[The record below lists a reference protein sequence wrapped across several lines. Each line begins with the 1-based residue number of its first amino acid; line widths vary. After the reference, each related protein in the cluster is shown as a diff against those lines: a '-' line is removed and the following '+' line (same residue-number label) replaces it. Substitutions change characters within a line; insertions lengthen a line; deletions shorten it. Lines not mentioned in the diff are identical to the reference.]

1 MTTDVRDH
9 RITARDGAAAASCS
23 LAVENFVQRKSDVVP
38 HLLNAMEA
46 DPECGFAT
54 TVFGLLMHGARNVT
68 LRPQIADALT
78 KSTALRPSMTKRE
91 QLYVDALALFTE
103 GKLYGGIECFEQIL
117 VDHPTDA
124 LALALCQGELFWLG
138 DMPRSLHV
146 SNSVDNTWSES
157 VPGYA
162 DYLAIRAFDLEEDC
176 QYVAAETVGKK
187 SVALRSTNIW
197 GAHAV
202 AHVLYMQA
210 RHQDGIDWLEPL
222 QNEWGNCNQLMFHVW
237 WHQCLFHLERGEHEA
252 VVEYSDQWVRNRDHP
267 LMQLVP
273 DLYID
278 IQNGA
283 SMLWRLEHAGVD
295 VGDRWEE
302 MADLVLTRVDDMSN
316 PFTSAHFAV
325 VLAAVGN
332 YGACDQL
339 LQTMQSLTADITLP
353 LNGRYQNS
361 AVPAAR
367 AAIAHRRG
375 SYEQVVDI
383 LMPVRHAISDMGGSH
398 AQQDLFYQI
407 LVDATLKTGN
417 VQLAQQLMSEIEKIG
432 FAEPV
437 RRAGYQVV
445 ASVTMQ

>member
-1 MTTDVRDH
+1 M
-9 RITARDGAAAASCS
+9 
-23 LAVENFVQRKSDVVP
+23 P

-54 TVFGLLMHGARNVT
+54 TLFGLLMHGARNAN
-68 LRPQIADALT
+68 LCPQIADAL
-78 KSTALRPSMTKRE
+78 SRARALQPSMTTRE
-91 QLYVDALALFTE
+91 RLYVDALGCFTQ
-103 GKLYGGIECFEQIL
+103 GKLYDGIACFETIL
-117 VDHPTDA
+117 ADHPTDA
-124 LALALCQGELFWLG
+124 LALALCQSELFWLG
-138 DMPRSLHV
+138 DMNRSLGI
-146 SNSVDNTWSES
+146 SSAVDYAWSES

-162 DYLAIRAFDLEEDC
+162 DYLAVRAFDLEEDC
-176 QYVAAETVGKK
+176 QYVAAEAAGKK

-202 AHVLYMQA
+202 AHVLYMQG

-222 QNEWGNCNQLMFHVW
+222 QNEWGGCNQLTFHVW

-252 VVEYSDQWVRNRDHP
+252 VIEYYDQWVRNRDHP

-302 MADLVLTRVDDMSN
+302 MADLVLTRLEDMSN

-332 YGACDQL
+332 YSACDQL
-339 LQTMQSLTADITLP
+339 IKAMQSTTAQEAFP
-353 LNGRYQNS
+353 LSVRYQS
-361 AVPAAR
+361 GALPAAR

-375 SYEQVVDI
+375 AYDQVVEL
-383 LMPVRHAISDMGGSH
+383 LMPARGAISDMGGSH

-407 LVDATLKTGN
+407 LVDATLKIGK
-417 VQLAQQLMSEIEKIG
+417 VKQAQQLLSEIEKIG
-432 FAEPV
+432 FAQPM

-445 ASVTMQ
+445 AATAN

>member
-1 MTTDVRDH
+1 MVTDVRDH
-9 RITARDGAAAASCS
+9 RITAMDGAAAASCS
-23 LAVENFVQRKSDVVP
+23 LAVENFIQRKSDVVP
-38 HLLNAMEA
+38 HLLNAMDA

-54 TVFGLLMHGARNVT
+54 TLFGLLMHGARNAN
-68 LRPQIADALT
+68 LCPQIADAL
-78 KSTALRPSMTKRE
+78 SRARVLQPSMTERE
-91 QLYVDALALFTE
+91 RLYVDALGCFTQ
-103 GKLYGGIECFEQIL
+103 GKLYDGIACFETIL
-117 VDHPTDA
+117 ADHPTDA
-124 LALALCQGELFWLG
+124 LALALCQSELFWLG
-138 DMPRSLHV
+138 DMNRSLGI
-146 SNSVDNTWSES
+146 SSAVDYAWSES

-162 DYLAIRAFDLEEDC
+162 DYLAVRAFDLEEDC
-176 QYVAAETVGKK
+176 QYVAAEAAGKK

-202 AHVLYMQA
+202 AHVLYMQG

-222 QNEWGNCNQLMFHVW
+222 QNEWGGCNQLTFHVW

-252 VVEYSDQWVRNRDHP
+252 VIEYYDQWVRNRDHP

-302 MADLVLTRVDDMSN
+302 MADLVLTRLEDMSN

-332 YGACDQL
+332 YSACDQL
-339 LQTMQSLTADITLP
+339 IKAMQSTTADEAFP
-353 LNGRYQNS
+353 LSVRYQS
-361 AVPAAR
+361 GALPAAR

-375 SYEQVVDI
+375 AYDQVVEL
-383 LMPVRHAISDMGGSH
+383 LMPARGAISDMGGSH

-407 LVDATLKTGN
+407 LVDATLKIGK
-417 VQLAQQLMSEIEKIG
+417 VKQAQQLLSEIEKIG
-432 FAEPV
+432 FAQPM

-445 ASVTMQ
+445 AATAN